1 MTSIRNPLGELV
13 LTPQQQSLLFAALNS
28 NKATGSPVNNGL
40 TMSPSTFDGSPA
52 VPNHGLPMTDSPLLD
67 FDYDFNNADSSFDF
81 SFDNGDGSR
90 MIGDL
95 PGAPS
100 TARSESASDQDSPD
114 KRSHPDDDDEENG
127 AKRRESE
134 DKVSKKPGRKPL
146 TTEPTSVSL
155 DIQSGISC
163 CLLTRNVAEAEGP
176 KQGCSACF
184 SGAQREAPKGS

>member
-1 MTSIRNPLGELV
+1 MTSVRNPLTDLV

-28 NKATGSPVNNGL
+28 NRATGSQANNGL
-40 TMSPSTFDGSPA
+40 TMSPSTFAGSPA
-52 VPNHGLPMTDSPLLD
+52 QPNHGFRSATDSPLLD

-114 KRSHPDDDDEENG
+114 KRSHPDDDEEENG

-146 TTEPTSVSL
+146 TTEPTSVSPGL
-155 DIQSGISC
+155 QCTISRWLLSTYAQVCRSGKPRTE
-163 CLLTRNVAEAEGP
+163 LL
-176 KQGCSACF
+176 SAR
-184 SGAQREAPKGS
+184 SGNAKRSI

>member
-1 MTSIRNPLGELV
+1 MTSIRNPLGELI

-28 NKATGSPVNNGL
+28 NKANGSPANNAL

-52 VPNHGLPMTDSPLLD
+52 QGHGLPLTDSPLLD

-81 SFDNGDGSR
+81 SFDNGNDDSR

-114 KRSHPDDDDEENG
+114 KRSHPDDDEEENG

-155 DIQSGISC
+155 DWKSC
-163 CLLTRNVAEAEGP
+163 L
-176 KQGCSACF
+176 
-184 SGAQREAPKGS
+184 

>member
-1 MTSIRNPLGELV
+1 
-13 LTPQQQSLLFAALNS
+13 
-28 NKATGSPVNNGL
+28 
-40 TMSPSTFDGSPA
+40 
-52 VPNHGLPMTDSPLLD
+52 
-67 FDYDFNNADSSFDF
+67 
-81 SFDNGDGSR
+81 

-114 KRSHPDDDDEENG
+114 KRSHPDDDEEENG

-155 DIQSGISC
+155 
-163 CLLTRNVAEAEGP
+163 
-176 KQGCSACF
+176 
-184 SGAQREAPKGS
+184 